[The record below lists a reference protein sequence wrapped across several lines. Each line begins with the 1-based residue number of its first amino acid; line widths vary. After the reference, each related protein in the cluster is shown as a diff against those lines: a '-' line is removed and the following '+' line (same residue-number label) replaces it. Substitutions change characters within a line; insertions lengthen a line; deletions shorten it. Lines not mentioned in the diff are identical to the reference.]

1 MEKLNQLEQDIFLEI
16 KKLIKEH
23 TDPKLLKDIKNKY
36 PTIFDNAL
44 LECMQETSNNL
55 KNK

>member
-1 MEKLNQLEQDIFLEI
+1 MEKLNQLEQDILLEI

-23 TDPKLLKDIKNKY
+23 TDPKLLKNIKNKY

-55 KNK
+55 KK